1 MIMPREKREIQKEDI
16 MPLDI
21 YIKKRRELR
30 KSIDWP
36 HFVLEGE
43 KHLL

>member
-16 MPLDI
+16 IPLDI

-30 KSIDWP
+30 KNIVDYRKMSTKL
-36 HFVLEGE
+36 V
-43 KHLL
+43 